1 MNIIRKLIN
10 FYMKKTNPMKYAKR
24 IGVNIGKN
32 CRLIDS
38 PHWGSEPWLITIGN
52 HTEISFECTFITHDG
67 ATWVFR
73 EEERYKNVIKFGR
86 INIGN
91 DVFIGAKST
100 ILPGVTIGDRSIVA
114 TGAVVSKSI
123 PAGEVWG
130 GVPAQFIMKT
140 EDYAKKCL
148 SNTPPHDN
156 NKLQK
161 YKREETLRLTK

>member
-1 MNIIRKLIN
+1 MNIIRKLID
-10 FYMKKTNPMKYAKR
+10 FYTKKTNPMKYAR
-24 IGVNIGKN
+24 RVGVTIGKN

-38 PHWGSEPWLITIGN
+38 PHWGSEPWLIAIGD

-73 EEERYKNVIKFGR
+73 EEERYKDVIKFGR

-130 GVPAQFIMKT
+130 GTSTFYN
-140 EDYAKKCL
+140 E
-148 SNTPPHDN
+148 N
-156 NKLQK
+156 
-161 YKREETLRLTK
+161 